1 MINPIIQPRI
11 RRAIVDLL
19 TDVGGEHNDEVLYLL
34 MLELGERVARRDVRE
49 ELLWLQDKG
58 LIVAETAGD
67 YLVARVTSDG
77 RDVAEGRLVY
87 EGVSKHKTGE

>member
-1 MINPIIQPRI
+1 MNPIIQPLV

-34 MLELGERVARRDVRE
+34 MLELGHRVARRDVRE

-58 LIVAETAGD
+58 LIVADGAGD
-67 YLVARVTSDG
+67 YIVARVTSDG